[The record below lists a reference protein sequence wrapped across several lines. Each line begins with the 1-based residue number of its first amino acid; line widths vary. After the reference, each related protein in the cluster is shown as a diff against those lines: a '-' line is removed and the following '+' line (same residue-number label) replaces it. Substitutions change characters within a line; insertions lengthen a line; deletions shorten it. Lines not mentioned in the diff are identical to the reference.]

1 MKVFAIRDTACP
13 EAGVRALVNASNAR
27 TARAHA
33 TPRLAATVATQQELV
48 DWLLA
53 GKEIERAA
61 EGPTLEQRAEAQRDA
76 ALASD
81 EPF

>member
-13 EAGVRALVNASNAR
+13 EAGIRALVSASTGR
-27 TARAHA
+27 SARAYA
-33 TPRLAATVATQQELV
+33 TPKLVATVATQQELV

-76 ALASD
+76 ALANND
-81 EPF
+81 PF